1 MIAAKTLGEPGKPSD
16 FANDNSI
23 TFSEPGS
30 MDKVIA
36 FISEKHLKLDPKP
49 IEEKFKTE
57 VPILQA
63 DETVELAFKCG
74 RDMFLLT
81 NKRVIEIDVQGKA
94 LTKGR
99 PLVRKRLFFIKFIQC
114 LQSSLA
120 QDGGANHW
128 QHCITDLQEA
138 LKTLI
143 KSS

>member
-81 NKRVIEIDVQGKA
+81 NKRVIEIDVQGKTIY
-94 LTKGR
+94 LR
-99 PLVRKRLFFIKFIQC
+99 
-114 LQSSLA
+114 
-120 QDGGANHW
+120 
-128 QHCITDLQEA
+128 
-138 LKTLI
+138 
-143 KSS
+143 